1 LEKKLDVILQK
12 VEPEKVQEIIEQL
25 KKNILRSRASKSYYY
40 SNSGAGVV
48 VIVVFGRGGSSNAIV
63 KVSLSRL

>member
-48 VIVVFGRGGSSNAIV
+48 VIVVFGRGGSS
-63 KVSLSRL
+63 KVCHC